1 MSALLV
7 STFVVAIAE
16 MGDKT
21 QLLSLVLATRWR
33 KPLPIIAGIAVATL
47 ANHALAALAGEWV
60 RAQLGADALRWV
72 VGLSMIAIA
81 AWALRPDRYE
91 GGLEQRGR
99 WGVFALTCVV
109 FFVAEIGDKT
119 QIATVVLAAQYHELV
134 SVVAGT
140 TVGMLIANAP
150 VVLLAHRFIDRVP
163 LRWVRIAAAAMFSA
177 LGVLALMGFGV
188 A

>member
-1 MSALLV
+1 MNRL
-7 STFVVAIAE
+7 T
-16 MGDKT
+16 
-21 QLLSLVLATRWR
+21 
-33 KPLPIIAGIAVATL
+33 
-47 ANHALAALAGEWV
+47 AAA
-60 RAQLGADALRWV
+60 
-72 VGLSMIAIA
+72 
-81 AWALRPDRYE
+81 
-91 GGLEQRGR
+91 
-99 WGVFALTCVV
+99 WGVFVLTCVV
-109 FFVAEIGDKT
+109 FFLVEIGDKT

-177 LGVLALMGFGV
+177 LGALALMGFGV